1 MKLIFMGT
9 PQFAAYVLQQ
19 LIHSTHEI
27 MAVVTVPDK
36 PAGRGLKPKM
46 SDVKRL
52 ALEHQIAVLQP
63 SSLKDET
70 FIQQLKSY
78 QADLFMVVA
87 FKKLP
92 KEVWQIPPKGTVNI
106 HASLLPQY
114 RGAAPINWVLIN
126 GEKQT
131 GVTIFYIDEQ
141 IDSGKIISFKEVE
154 IPPKCNAAMLHD
166 TLMHEGALLLLK
178 TLPDIEKNNVELID
192 QTAFSIPAEK
202 IMTAPKITPELCKI
216 DWTQKVEKTAQL
228 IRGLSPYPAAYTK
241 LIHTLTQKTLQIKI
255 FDVDVIEGRHEAKP
269 GTLLS
274 DQKTYL
280 YFICDGGLIQ
290 VNECQPEGKKR
301 MNIRDFL
308 NGFKHIDEWMWYEN

>member
-1 MKLIFMGT
+1 
-9 PQFAAYVLQQ
+9 
-19 LIHSTHEI
+19 
-27 MAVVTVPDK
+27 
-36 PAGRGLKPKM
+36 
-46 SDVKRL
+46 
-52 ALEHQIAVLQP
+52 
-63 SSLKDET
+63 
-70 FIQQLKSY
+70 
-78 QADLFMVVA
+78 
-87 FKKLP
+87 
-92 KEVWQIPPKGTVNI
+92 
-106 HASLLPQY
+106 
-114 RGAAPINWVLIN
+114 
-126 GEKQT
+126 
-131 GVTIFYIDEQ
+131 
-141 IDSGKIISFKEVE
+141 
-154 IPPKCNAAMLHD
+154 
-166 TLMHEGALLLLK
+166 
-178 TLPDIEKNNVELID
+178 
-192 QTAFSIPAEK
+192 
-202 IMTAPKITPELCKI
+202 MTAPKITPELCKI